1 MATTNNT
8 LKFLKGTQAK
18 LNTLITEQKIIPG
31 AFYLVEGEDGS
42 YRSDLYYGH
51 STSELHN
58 LNFKIDIVQAVASL
72 PATPTGHDFY
82 YAINENVFAYY
93 DMATKTWK
101 QINPDTNTHIE
112 ELLTTYE
119 AATGGAKAT
128 ITAKVPNLA
137 DPDNP
142 FEYNTD
148 ILLKNG
154 TNITLAKETDG
165 IKINAADY
173 KLGVTHTA
181 EEENNV
187 SIITSATIQLKKD
200 NNVDT
205 SVNLIPGT
213 AIKLGQS
220 GDDITINVDETAIN
234 GISDIKFSSPKRV
247 ESDNEDDNNEGG
259 LLIEIFTPSDS
270 SNADDPIPTFK
281 EQLPL
286 SIKYGVGTNKETAHL
301 SEGEFI
307 LDKVY
312 TVAEINEKLQGLN
325 GLEYK
330 GVIATQ
336 TAYNT
341 EAEKTTIEIG
351 DTWKISENGITVAI
365 KGGSTKA
372 VTKNDL
378 IIANGTEDP
387 VTGHIKSGTLYWDI
401 IEVDNEDTVYS
412 FEMTENG
419 FKVIESTNAEA
430 PAFTL
435 DFEAADTDAIN
446 VTVSE
451 ADKKV
456 TVSHKTVTATG
467 GSSNA
472 FTLNGGNGTAISQ
485 SAESSATFKVIDKI
499 NFDTFGH
506 ISEITTK
513 EVTVIDTNATLDS
526 VKTTTADVTAGSTV
540 EVTTEVALAHP
551 SNAEATE
558 PQSDVLFYESKS
570 SNVYIKAETQEI
582 QTDENT
588 TQKKYGVSFDLVWE
602 TF

>member
-8 LKFLKGTQAK
+8 LKFLRGSQAN
-18 LNTLITEQKIIPG
+18 LNTLIANEEIIPG
-31 AFYLVEGEDGS
+31 AFYLVEGADGS
-42 YRSDLYYGH
+42 YRSNLYYGH

-72 PATPTGHDFY
+72 PATPTGHEFY

-112 ELLTTYE
+112 ELLTTYTT
-119 AATGGAKAT
+119 ATGGVKAT

-137 DPDNP
+137 NTETS

-154 TNITLAKETDG
+154 TNITLAKENDG
-165 IKINAADY
+165 IKINAAAY
-173 KLGVTHTA
+173 TLGATHTKNA
-181 EEENNV
+181 TDA
-187 SIITSATIQLKKD
+187 SIIDSATIQLKKD

-205 SVNLIPGT
+205 SVKLIPGT

-220 GDDITINVDETAIN
+220 GNDITINVDETAIN
-234 GISDIKFSSPKRV
+234 GISDVEFSSPKRI
-247 ESDNEDDNNEGG
+247 ESGDNKNDGG
-259 LLIEIFTPSDS
+259 LLIEIFTPSSYED
-270 SNADDPIPTFK
+270 ADKPVPAI
-281 EQLPL
+281 EAQLPL
-286 SIKYGVGTNKETAHL
+286 SIKYGVGEEKTTAHL
-301 SEGEFI
+301 SEGKFV
-307 LDKVY
+307 LDNVY
-312 TVAEINEKLQGLN
+312 TAAEINEKLQGLN

-336 TAYNT
+336 TAYDT
-341 EAEKTTIEIG
+341 EAAKTTIEIG

-365 KGGSTKA
+365 KDGSTKA

-387 VTGHIKSGTLYWDI
+387 VTGYIKSGTLYWDI
-401 IEVDNEDTVYS
+401 VEVDNEDTVYS

-419 FKVIESTNAEA
+419 FKVIESTNPEA
-430 PAFTL
+430 SAFAL
-435 DFEAADTDAIN
+435 DFEAADTDAVN
-446 VTVSE
+446 VTV
-451 ADKKV
+451 DKTNKKV
-456 TVSHKTVTATG
+456 AVSHKTVTATG
-467 GSSNA
+467 STSNA
-472 FTLNGGNGTAISQ
+472 FTLNGGNSTAISQ
-485 SAESSATFKVIDKI
+485 LAESTAKFKVIDKI

-582 QTDENT
+582 QIDEDT